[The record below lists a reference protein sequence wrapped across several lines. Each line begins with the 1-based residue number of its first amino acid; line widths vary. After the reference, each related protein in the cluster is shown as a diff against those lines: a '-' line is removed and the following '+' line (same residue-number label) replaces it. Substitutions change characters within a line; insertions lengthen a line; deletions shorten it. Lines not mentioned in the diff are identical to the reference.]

1 MVAYRQHQVTLVQR
15 VRPCDTGEDLLRVQ
29 TGDLGKLLRNVLSVN
44 VDGVQGGEAVGE
56 LGGLG
61 GRLDGESLDG
71 DSEVG
76 SGRHGG
82 SFVLQKRR
90 GGKRRAPGI

>member
-1 MVAYRQHQVTLVQR
+1 MAYRQHQVTLVQR
-15 VRPCDTGEDLLRVQ
+15 VRPCDAGKDLLSIDA
-29 TGDLGKLLRNVLSVN
+29 GGLGQLLSNVLSVD

-61 GRLDGESLDG
+61 GGLDSEPLDG

-82 SFVLQKRR
+82 SWVLVKRR